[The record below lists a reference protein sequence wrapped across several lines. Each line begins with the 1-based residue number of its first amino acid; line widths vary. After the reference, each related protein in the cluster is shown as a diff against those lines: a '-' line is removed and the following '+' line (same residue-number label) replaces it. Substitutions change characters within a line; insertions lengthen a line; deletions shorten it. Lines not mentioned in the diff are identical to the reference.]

1 MDTSTLPTKNNLI
14 RLQGK
19 MALSKQGHDLL
30 EKKKIILSL
39 EKSKYENRKKELEDT
54 LKELISKYYKKL
66 IETRIDIGI
75 EDLEKIS
82 NEVNIVNDLNIK
94 YISVMG
100 VEIPSVVQD
109 EPKNDL
115 QYSLYNTTVS
125 LDEAM
130 IIAKELKKVIISLA
144 EVGNI
149 IFRLDL
155 AINKVSKRSSALE
168 NIIIPEDEKLI
179 AQIKNILE
187 EREREEFSRL
197 KVVKKGKD
205 EKYKW

>member
-39 EKSKYENRKKELEDT
+39 EKSKYENRQKELENS
-54 LKELISKYYKKL
+54 LKELMSRYYKKL
-66 IETRIDIGI
+66 IEARIDIGI
-75 EDLEKIS
+75 DNLEKIS
-82 NEVNIVNDLNIK
+82 NDVNIENNLNIK

-100 VEIPSVVQD
+100 VEIPSIIQD

-115 QYSLYNTTVS
+115 QYSLYSTTIS

-130 IIAKELKKVIISLA
+130 IIAKDLKKTIISLA

-155 AINKVSKRSSALE
+155 AISKVAKRSSALE
-168 NIIIPEDEKLI
+168 NIIIPEDEKI
-179 AQIKNILE
+179 ITQIKNILE

-205 EKYKW
+205 G

>member
-19 MALSKQGHDLL
+19 LALSKQGHDLL

-39 EKSKYENRKKELEDT
+39 ERSKYENKKKELEDT

-75 EDLEKIS
+75 DDLEKIS
-82 NEVNIVNDLNIK
+82 NDVSVVDNLNIK

-109 EPKNDL
+109 ELKNDL

-130 IIAKELKKVIISLA
+130 MIAKDLKKAIISLA

-155 AINKVSKRSSALE
+155 AINKVAKRSSALE
-168 NIIIPEDEKLI
+168 NIIIPEDEKVI

-205 EKYKW
+205 DV

>member
-19 MALSKQGHDLL
+19 MTLSKQGHDLL

-54 LKELISKYYKKL
+54 LRELMSKYYKKL
-66 IETRIDIGI
+66 IEARVDIGI
-75 EDLEKIS
+75 DNLEMIS
-82 NEVNIVNDLNIK
+82 NDVNVVDNLNIK

-100 VEIPSVVQD
+100 VEIPSIVQD
-109 EPKNDL
+109 EPKKDL

-130 IIAKELKKVIISLA
+130 MIGKDLKKAIISLA

-155 AINKVSKRSSALE
+155 AINKVAKRSSALE
-168 NIIIPEDEKLI
+168 NIIIPEDERI
-179 AQIKNILE
+179 ITQIKNILE

-205 EKYKW
+205 GKGI

>member
-205 EKYKW
+205 EKYK

>member
-19 MALSKQGHDLL
+19 MTLSKQGYDLL

-54 LKELISKYYKKL
+54 LRELMSKYYKKL
-66 IETRIDIGI
+66 IEARIDIGI
-75 EDLEKIS
+75 DNLEMIS
-82 NEVNIVNDLNIK
+82 NDVNVVDNLNIK

-100 VEIPSVVQD
+100 VEIPSIVQD
-109 EPKNDL
+109 EPKKDL

-130 IIAKELKKVIISLA
+130 MIGKDLKKAIISLA
-144 EVGNI
+144 EVDNI

-155 AINKVSKRSSALE
+155 AINKVAKRSSALE
-168 NIIIPEDEKLI
+168 NIIIPEDERI
-179 AQIKNILE
+179 ITQIKNILE
-187 EREREEFSRL
+187 ERDREEFSRL

-205 EKYKW
+205 G

>member
-1 MDTSTLPTKNNLI
+1 MDTTTLPTKNNLI

-19 MALSKQGHDLL
+19 LVLSKQGHDLL

-39 EKSKYENRKKELEDT
+39 EKSKYENRKKELEDRIR
-54 LKELISKYYKKL
+54 ELMDEYCKKL
-66 IETRIDIGI
+66 IDARIDIGI
-75 EDLEKIS
+75 DNLEKIS
-82 NEVNIVNDLNIK
+82 NDINIVDNLNIK

-109 EPKNDL
+109 EPKKDL

-130 IIAKELKKVIISLA
+130 IVGKDLKKAIISLA

-155 AINKVSKRSSALE
+155 AINKVAKRSSALE
-168 NIIIPEDEKLI
+168 NIIIPEDEKI
-179 AQIKNILE
+179 ITQIKNILD

-197 KVVKKGKD
+197 KVVKKGK
-205 EKYKW
+205 EM